1 MWLYVH
7 STLSESYLAVVVL
20 NWKILY
26 ARILVSMRNFLYLI
40 LWQFATELSRERF
53 LFVETCMVKLLAIF
67 VLHLLCLR
75 EEVRPTKSEITIF
88 DFQNFD
94 FAKYVTL
101 WCKTHQNQRT

>member
-67 VLHLLCLR
+67 VLHLLCPRL
-75 EEVRPTKSEITIF
+75 KSS
-88 DFQNFD
+88 
-94 FAKYVTL
+94 AY
-101 WCKTHQNQRT
+101 RTCARAIWVILVSIWDTAL